1 MSEPDA
7 KPVETGSVDR
17 EGPDRRQRVSLLNN
31 WISIVGFF
39 FVGVAIL
46 LLLTF
51 GLFTLVSPSANPYV
65 DIIAFLILPGIL
77 VLGLIIVPLGIVLKH
92 WRLRRL
98 AATHVG
104 ILRLPQLDL
113 NNRRTRGAV
122 LLFLLISIFVVLPA
136 LAVSSYNGYHY
147 TESTAFCGR
156 LCHTVM
162 EPQAT
167 AYATSPH
174 ARVRCAECH
183 IGEGASWFV
192 KSKLSG
198 TRQVLA
204 VWRNSYPRP
213 IPPAITELRPARET
227 CEQCHWPAKF
237 YGRQLKQ
244 IAHYS
249 PDEQNTRRVV
259 KALLKTGG
267 ADESI
272 GRVEGIHMHMVLTA
286 RVEYVALD
294 PGLQEIPWVKYVT
307 STGEETIYRSDGKS
321 ASDPRPEGVV
331 RQVDCMDCHN
341 RGAHHFRSPQQAV
354 DLFLD
359 VDRIDAALPFVKRE
373 AIAALTQPYP
383 DVAAA
388 EDGIE
393 RTITGFYG
401 DNYPDIWKTRQASV
415 KQAAEAIRT
424 IYRRNFFPEM
434 KVNWKTYPENVGHL
448 ESPGCLRCHD
458 GEHINQRGERISSKC
473 DVCHTFL
480 NPVEGQSN
488 ALVEGEFQHSM
499 DLVQH
504 ENLRCNQCHTGAKLP
519 LCRDCHASGE
529 WLDERGKEAFRPEGN

>member
-1 MSEPDA
+1 MSEPDV
-7 KPVETGSVDR
+7 KPVEAGPVER
-17 EGPDRRQRVSLLNN
+17 ESPDQRQRVSLLNN
-31 WISIVGFF
+31 WVSIVGFF

-51 GLFTLVSPSANPYV
+51 GLFTFVSPSANPYV

-77 VLGLIIVPLGIVLKH
+77 VLGLIVVPVGIVLKH
-92 WRLRRL
+92 WRLRRH

-113 NNRRTRGAV
+113 NNRRTRGV
-122 LLFLLISIFVVLPA
+122 LLLFLVVSVFVVLPVM
-136 LAVSSYNGYHY
+136 AVSSYNGYHY

-162 EPQAT
+162 EPQDT

-227 CEQCHWPAKF
+227 CERCHWPAKF
-237 YGRQLKQ
+237 YGSQLKQ
-244 IAHYS
+244 IAHFS

-321 ASDPRPEGVV
+321 AGDPRPEGIV

-359 VDRIDAALPFVKRE
+359 VDRIDATLPFVKRE
-373 AIAALTQPYP
+373 AVAALTQPYP

-393 RTITGFYG
+393 RAITGFYR
-401 DNYPDIWKTRQASV
+401 DSYPDIWKAQQVAV
-415 KQAAEAIRT
+415 QQAAQAVRT
-424 IYRRNFFPEM
+424 IYRRNFFPDM
-434 KVNWKTYPENVGHL
+434 KVTWQTYPENIGHL
-448 ESPGCLRCHD
+448 KSPGCLRCHD
-458 GEHINQRGERISSKC
+458 GEHVSNRGERISSSC

-488 ALVEGEFQHSM
+488 AMVEGQFQHSM
-499 DLVQH
+499 NLVLH
-504 ENLRCNQCHTGAKLP
+504 GNLRCNQCHTGGKLP
-519 LCRDCHASGE
+519 LCRDCHTSGE